1 MPQPQTSQKRRI
13 KKAKIRFISLCPR
26 GANQLPT
33 LYKEDGS
40 FEIETLV
47 KTDAEQGLITS
58 IVYAPEFRDSQGD
71 IASAQVIKDM
81 AYEFLKNG
89 GKIDIR
95 HDGKD
100 VGRDRASVVESF
112 IVQKDDPRFADVTD
126 YSGSPVDVTGAWA
139 TVIKLEDP
147 ALRSL
152 YTEQG
157 WQGVSMAGSAEVEI
171 EREDTRSVA
180 DQLSDHY
187 QQETDM
193 ALNDTDLE
201 KIAGMI
207 SGAISEAL
215 KKDDSPAPEADPQPA
230 DNTPVFEG
238 DPLNKEDVEAHREAL
253 RKHSLQQKLSK
264 ATTAAEV
271 DEILK
276 EISGETTPEA
286 DPQAADSD
294 EVSRLKKELA
304 KAQAASGAP
313 VNTTTPTETDT
324 QAALVKSMADYAN
337 RR

>member
-1 MPQPQTSQKRRI
+1 M
-13 KKAKIRFISLCPR
+13 
-26 GANQLPT
+26 PT

-47 KTDAEQGLITS
+47 KTDAERGEITS

-81 AYEFLKNG
+81 AHEFLKNG

-126 YSGSPVDVTGAWA
+126 YSGNPVDVTGAWA

-147 ALRSL
+147 ALRAL

-171 EREDTRSVA
+171 EREDPRSVA
-180 DQLSDHY
+180 DQLSAHY
-187 QQETDM
+187 QQEADM

-215 KKDDSPAPEADPQPA
+215 KKEEPAAETTPEPAANPAPK
-230 DNTPVFEG
+230 FEG
-238 DPLNKEDVEAHREAL
+238 DPLSKEDVEAHREAL
-253 RKHSLQQKLSK
+253 RKHALQEKLSK

-276 EISGETTPEA
+276 EISGEAVPAETPEA
-286 DPQAADSD
+286 GDSD

-304 KAQAASGAP
+304 KAQAASSAP

>member
-1 MPQPQTSQKRRI
+1 MPDSDQKQKRRI

-47 KTDAEQGLITS
+47 KTNVELGEITS

-81 AYEFLKNG
+81 AYDFSKAG

-95 HDGKD
+95 HDGRD
-100 VGRDRASVVESF
+100 VGRERAFVAESF
-112 IVQKDDPRFADVTD
+112 IVQKDDPRFSDMAD
-126 YSGSPVDVTGAWA
+126 YKGNPVNLTGAWA

-171 EREDTRSVA
+171 ERQDTRSVA

-207 SGAISEAL
+207 SATLAEAL
-215 KKDDSPAPEADPQPA
+215 KKEPAAEVDPAPAASTIP
-230 DNTPVFEG
+230 TFEG
-238 DPLNKEDVEAHREAL
+238 DPLSKEDVEAHREAL
-253 RKHSLQQKLSK
+253 RKHGLQEKLNK
-264 ATTAAEV
+264 ATSPAEV

-276 EISGETTPEA
+276 ELSGE
-286 DPQAADSD
+286 AAPAEGAAPSDD

-304 KAQAASGAP
+304 KAQAASAAP
-313 VNTTTPTETDT
+313 VSPTTLSETDT
-324 QAALVKSMADYAN
+324 QAALVKSMADHAN
-337 RR
+337 GL